1 MFNQHINMQPPHDA
15 TDKEGQEAAF
25 ASGVNT
31 LFDAGTPCKA
41 LQTRNLRNG
50 MLSFHPGQALEMD
63 DKQNFGPSH
72 SYSEFG
78 DPGPGLE
85 VMFHGNKDASLF
97 TSSSSSPLH
106 HIYNKNSPSSSSEP
120 RHHELNNPR
129 ASIRKHRAHLDLMH
143 SPGNAS
149 LDMAYQSSWANRFQA
164 FNIQAHDYQIAL
176 PPTSPLK
183 PEPSENIARLTEGES
198 SLQNNHH
205 DAESTYSQSPMV
217 NHSRHTPISGPCTD
231 QGMRHIYV
239 DQQRP
244 ATSAS
249 PISPP
254 SHHIIRS
261 QHSELS
267 AMSSWNSESI
277 DAPSFHYST
286 DLQTPDGQTWWQA
299 PEATNRDLHSYSQSP
314 YQPMVVAPTA
324 QKPPTHQTRV
334 LQGTSMMHMGQS
346 TGIGSVREPPFPP
359 SAVSCPEDMACAPF
373 TPLAPAHD
381 AISRNSPLE
390 TSNQRQYA
398 PPSHSHPVSLASIKS
413 PGLPLR
419 STSANPTHGLLKAKP
434 EIRPHD
440 KHQHQRKSHIRKT
453 SGISTHSQR
462 SIKGTPITPN
472 SNTNPIIKRPLSV
485 SFVNF
490 TPEDSQKLLTGVAP
504 SGSSKTKARREQE
517 AREKRRKLSEAALLA
532 VKRAGGD
539 VEAFEA
545 VFC

>member
-1 MFNQHINMQPPHDA
+1 MQTLHDV

-78 DPGPGLE
+78 DPGPDLE

-176 PPTSPLK
+176 PPTSPPK

-261 QHSELS
+261 QHSEPS
-267 AMSSWNSESI
+267 SMSSWNSESI

-346 TGIGSVREPPFPP
+346 TDIGS
-359 SAVSCPEDMACAPF
+359 
-373 TPLAPAHD
+373 
-381 AISRNSPLE
+381 
-390 TSNQRQYA
+390 
-398 PPSHSHPVSLASIKS
+398 
-413 PGLPLR
+413 
-419 STSANPTHGLLKAKP
+419 AKP

-440 KHQHQRKSHIRKT
+440 KHQHQRKSHIRKP
-453 SGISTHSQR
+453 SSISTHSQR

-472 SNTNPIIKRPLSV
+472 SNTNPIIRRPLSV